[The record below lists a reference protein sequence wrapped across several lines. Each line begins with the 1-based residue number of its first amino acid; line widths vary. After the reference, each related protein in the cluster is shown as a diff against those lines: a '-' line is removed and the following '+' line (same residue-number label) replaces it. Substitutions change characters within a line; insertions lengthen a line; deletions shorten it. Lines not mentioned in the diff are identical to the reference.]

1 MKKLPLF
8 GSMSCLGFLL
18 CSFKPTAGAYYSILA
33 KTNISVADVLKKYDP
48 SNKQT
53 VMTTSNTYNDEV
65 GHVFLN
71 YEILSQAKAT
81 EMYSGFIP
89 VYLMLYEADVYLN
102 NNVHNKG
109 GFGGWR
115 DLYEPAF
122 IDELKLSFTFKGVN
136 SIRHSYCTPSIGDA
150 GDSSGIRFL
159 KGVDL
164 NGTNNGADLY
174 KDDTN
179 DTSEKLTSG
188 NCFSEGGNELKLDWM
203 EKVMYSIYST
213 SYCWEASS
221 MKPENLDSFDSK
233 LAVKFSSST
242 VKSTPEL
249 TFTQDFLYNQRV
261 SVINNG
267 DVKKVVVGT
276 NDNIFSGPIKDDSGK
291 LKPMY
296 FSFFGVCAIQSDDKP
311 TSIDVSMSL
320 DTTYGC
326 HEWLCVNEA
335 SSHKYFQ
342 IKLKD
347 D

>member
-8 GSMSCLGFLL
+8 GSMSCLGLLL

-102 NNVHNKG
+102 NNVHYKG

-164 NGTNNGADLY
+164 KGTNNGADLY

-221 MKPENLDSFDSK
+221 MKLENLDSFDSK

-276 NDNIFSGPIKDDSGK
+276 NDNIFSGPTKDDSGK